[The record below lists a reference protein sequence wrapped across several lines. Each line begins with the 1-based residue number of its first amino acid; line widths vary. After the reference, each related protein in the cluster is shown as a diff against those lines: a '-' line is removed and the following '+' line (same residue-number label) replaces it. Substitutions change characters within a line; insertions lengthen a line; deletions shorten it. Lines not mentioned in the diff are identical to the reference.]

1 MPQLPQARQEE
12 PGLMVKDVHNA
23 IGNRL
28 GKADYRYTS
37 SRQSL
42 VGILAEAGQP
52 LSMPEILAA
61 ARLPQSS
68 AYRNLTVLENVGV
81 VRRIVTHDNFYRYE
95 LAEDLTGHHH
105 HLVCENCGLVEDFTL
120 SQDFE
125 ARLDTTL
132 AKTAAQRGMEVVGH
146 RLDVYGLCHDCQ
158 VKRARTRA

>member
-1 MPQLPQARQEE
+1 MA
-12 PGLMVKDVHNA
+12 KDMHNA
-23 IGNRL
+23 IGTRL
-28 GKADYRYTS
+28 DKADYRYTS

-42 VGILAEAGQP
+42 VGILAQAGQP
-52 LSMPEILAA
+52 MSMPEILAA

-68 AYRNLTVLENVGV
+68 AYRNLTVLENAGV

-120 SQDFE
+120 PGDFE
-125 ARLDTTL
+125 AGLDATL
-132 AKTAAQRGMEVVGH
+132 ARTAAGRGMEVVGH

-158 VKRARTRA
+158 AREDDRRT